1 MFFMYNIRMNF
12 ISHLDTATLNF
23 FESIRSPFLT
33 YFFKA
38 VTTLGE
44 WWFILIIVA
53 IISFL
58 FFRKFKMMPV
68 LILWLLAIGSAID
81 AHILKV
87 LFHRE
92 RPIDSLVENGTFSFP
107 SAHATLAMACYGFA
121 IYLALKNIRREWLRK
136 IIAYLG
142 PAGIMLIAASRL
154 YLGAHYLSDVVAG
167 LLLGGAWLAIG
178 IYAIKLTRQKKQ

>member
-1 MFFMYNIRMNF
+1 MSF
-12 ISHLDTATLNF
+12 ISLLDTAAVNF
-23 FESIRSPFLT
+23 FESIRSPFLI

-53 IISFL
+53 IISFF
-58 FFRKFKMMPV
+58 FFRKLRMRPA
-68 LILWLLAIGSAID
+68 LILWLLTIGSAID
-81 AHILKV
+81 SYILKV

-107 SAHATLAMACYGFA
+107 SAHATLAIACYGFI
-121 IYLALKNIRREWLRK
+121 IYLVLKNIRREWLRK
-136 IIAYLG
+136 IIIYLG
-142 PAGIMLIAASRL
+142 PVGITLIAASRL
-154 YLGAHYLSDVVAG
+154 YLGAHYLSDVIAG

-178 IYAIKLTRQKKQ
+178 IYILKIVRR

>member
-23 FESIRSPFLT
+23 FESIRSPFLI

-68 LILWLLAIGSAID
+68 LILWLLTIGSAID
-81 AHILKV
+81 SYILKV

-107 SAHATLAMACYGFA
+107 SAHATLAMACYGFI
-121 IYLALKNIRREWLRK
+121 IYLVLKNIRREWLRK

-142 PAGIMLIAASRL
+142 PMSITLIAVSRL
-154 YLGAHYLSDVVAG
+154 YLGAHYLSDVIAG

-178 IYAIKLTRQKKQ
+178 IYILKIVRR